1 MGEATEPDS
10 KSRKKPAM
18 PTPQG
23 HFFRDPAFYKYD
35 SHVIILSSQEGGL
48 VHVLLTLFVKT
59 VHLNIEMHVRESI
72 EFIPCGEKLTQ
83 QMKIKCPL

>member
-1 MGEATEPDS
+1 MKNPAT
-10 KSRKKPAM
+10 

-23 HFFRDPAFYKYD
+23 HFFRDPAFDKYD
-35 SHVIILSSQEGGL
+35 SHVITLSSQEAGL

-72 EFIPCGEKLTQ
+72 EFIPLGENYTTNEN
-83 QMKIKCPL
+83 KCP